1 MTLGT
6 LTKSGGKPP
15 EDDMKLAAV
24 CIFCLSDN
32 FFRDKR
38 SMLLIDRAV
47 RLGKKCELI
56 VMPRAR
62 WGPTMFSERGAR
74 RDRPFPGEG

>member
-1 MTLGT
+1 MLQRRAQLAGGSPGGADSRGGT
-6 LTKSGGKPP
+6 LTRSGGDVKPP

-47 RLGKKCELI
+47 RLGKKVRLGLGLGLAK
-56 VMPRAR
+56 P
-62 WGPTMFSERGAR
+62 
-74 RDRPFPGEG
+74 

>member
-47 RLGKKCELI
+47 RLGKKVRLGLGLGLGLEL
-56 VMPRAR
+56 
-62 WGPTMFSERGAR
+62 
-74 RDRPFPGEG
+74 GE